1 MHFGLIL
8 ECEHRPGAT
17 QEEAFEEVFSLV
29 DAAEA
34 YGLDGIWLA
43 ERHFAPSV
51 PDEGQQGGAL
61 PSVVTAP
68 LVMASAIAA
77 RTRRL
82 RIGIGVSVLPLN
94 HPVRMA
100 EEAATVDNISQ
111 GRLDFGVGR
120 SGFVK
125 AYQGYG
131 IPYSESKER
140 FQECL
145 EVIVKAWTNDSF
157 SYKGR
162 YYTFDDV
169 CLTPKPYQKPH
180 PPIRVA
186 ANSVET
192 FPQIG
197 CLGFPIF
204 GGMRSNDLPELGE
217 GVNNYRRAWS
227 EAGHVGEGDVM
238 LRAPVYVAETAE
250 RARSDTEVSTM
261 RAHESV
267 VQNLIRQS
275 DGRTD
280 AGLAERAERAQR
292 MAEMTYD
299 DLIASRMA
307 YGTPEAVVERIREFD
322 SALKLSGILAE
333 MNVGGMVPK
342 ERVLNSLR
350 LFCEQVIPKF
360 N

>member
-8 ECEHRPGAT
+8 ECEHRLGAT
-17 QEEAFEEVFSLV
+17 QEEAFEELFALV
-29 DAAEA
+29 DAAES

-43 ERHFAPSV
+43 ERHFAPPRRS
-51 PDEGQQGGAL
+51 DGQQGGAL
-61 PSVVTAP
+61 PSIVSSP

-120 SGFVK
+120 SGFTR

-131 IPYSESKER
+131 ISYAESKER

-157 SYKGR
+157 SYHGR
-162 YYTFDDV
+162 YYSYDDV

-186 ANSVET
+186 ANSNET
-192 FPQIG
+192 FPDIG
-197 CLGFPIF
+197 RQGFPIF
-204 GGMRSNDLPELGE
+204 GGMRSNELPELVE
-217 GVNNYRRAWS
+217 DVNEYRRAWS
-227 EAGHVGEGDVM
+227 EAGHPGEGDVM
-238 LRAPVYVAETAE
+238 LRAPVYIAETAD

-261 RAHESV
+261 RAHQSV

-275 DGRTD
+275 EGRSD
-280 AGLAERAERAQR
+280 AALEDRASRARKMER
-292 MAEMTYD
+292 MTYD
-299 DLIASRMA
+299 DLLAIRMA
-307 YGTPEAVVERIREFD
+307 CGTPDRVAERIREFD
-322 SALKLSGILAE
+322 DSLKLSGILAE

-342 ERVLNSLR
+342 ERVLNSIR
-350 LFCEQVIPKF
+350 LFCEQVVPKF
-360 N
+360 R